1 MVEEKTGEILGWY
14 NDEEV
19 VLCPKCFAKKH
30 QHHDVA
36 WSPIKKEDKEEV
48 SDVCDECGS
57 RL

>member
-1 MVEEKTGEILGWY
+1 MAEKQIDNILGWY

-19 VLCPKCFAKKH
+19 ILCPKCFGKKH

-36 WSPIKKEDKEEV
+36 WTPIRKEDKEENL
-48 SDVCDECGS
+48 DTCDECGS